1 MSEEKVRAVIPS
13 LSRKTGWFSHTA
25 YTLVVT
31 DERMLFIHEDPK
43 EASAFAK
50 EAAAKA
56 KAEGKGFFGRWGAV
70 LSSGYDYVRNYWD
83 MPVEE
88 IAARGKESIAIPL
101 ARVRSV
107 RLIKKLVYDKNQ
119 DMDVFE
125 CSLAVEHTGDKLA
138 FSLRGNEKNAREA
151 LQPVLGEIFLS

>member
-1 MSEEKVRAVIPS
+1 MSEEKVRAVVPS
-13 LSRKTGWFSHTA
+13 LSRKTGWFSYTV

-31 DERMLFIHEDPK
+31 DDRMLFVHEDPK
-43 EASAFAK
+43 ETSAFAK

-101 ARVRSV
+101 SRVRSV
-107 RLIKKLVYDKNQ
+107 RMVKKLVYDKNQ
-119 DMDVFE
+119 EMNVFE
-125 CSLAVEHTGDKLA
+125 YSLAVEHTGGKLT
-138 FSLRGNEKNAREA
+138 FSLRGNEKNIREA
-151 LQPVLGEIFLS
+151 LQSVLGGLFQS

>member
-1 MSEEKVRAVIPS
+1 MSEENVRAVIPS

-31 DERMLFIHEDPK
+31 DERMLFVHEDPK

-101 ARVRSV
+101 GRLRSV
-107 RLIKKLVYDKNQ
+107 RIIKKLVYDKNQ
-119 DMDVFE
+119 EMDVFE
-125 CSLAVEHTGDKLA
+125 CSLAVEHTGEKLT
-138 FSLRGNEKNAREA
+138 FSLRGNEKNVREA
-151 LQPVLGEIFLS
+151 LQSALGEVFRA